1 MPTLADKAVTA
12 RKVKGMTVTGQSATT
27 TTSKDS
33 IAHSQMMDKLSTA
46 IKKLKFQKKYGHEP
60 ITDSDIDEV
69 YGPGAATKAMD
80 EAYKKM
86 KNK

>member
-12 RKVKGMTVTGQSATT
+12 HKVKGMTISGQSAT

-33 IAHSQMMDKLSTA
+33 IAHTQRMDKLSTA
-46 IKKLKFQKKYGHEP
+46 IKKLKFQKKYGREP

-80 EAYKKM
+80 EVYERLKK
-86 KNK
+86 